1 MLDDCRSAALIGAS
15 GLFGRHAA
23 RTWWWGTRLTGPI
36 VALTT
41 ASMCSC
47 LGLMPDS
54 SRVHTACWDVAL
66 PLSLSLTLLG
76 TNMTQTP
83 VNAPSLVLRTGIAFG
98 MGSLGSCLG
107 ALTSFQA
114 SPLDTERLAPAVSS
128 LFASYVGGSANFF
141 AVAKAT
147 GGDPSLMSA
156 LAAADVA
163 LMALYFS
170 GLSLVAPG
178 KVVVPQK
185 VDSIAVLPW
194 LPAGLVIVGLSKVV
208 SMGRA
213 GLETCAL
220 AIFSL
225 AAGLYSFK
233 TKNGGPLADIC
244 LHLFYAALGASAS
257 PSRVATA
264 GPAALFLA
272 TLTLVIHVFVISLV
286 LLCKQ
291 SSLKPTLSEI
301 LLGSNAGIGG
311 PSTAAAF
318 ALALDR
324 PDLVLP
330 AVVWGT
336 VGYAT
341 ATSGGIALHNAL
353 LASTLP
359 RNGGGPAIF

>member
-1 MLDDCRSAALIGAS
+1 
-15 GLFGRHAA
+15 
-23 RTWWWGTRLTGPI
+23 
-36 VALTT
+36 
-41 ASMCSC
+41 
-47 LGLMPDS
+47 
-54 SRVHTACWDVAL
+54 
-66 PLSLSLTLLG
+66 
-76 TNMTQTP
+76 MTQTP
-83 VNAPSLVLRTGIAFG
+83 VNACPLVLRTGIAFG
-98 MGSLGSCLG
+98 MGALGSCLG
-107 ALTSFQA
+107 AFTSFKA
-114 SPLDTERLAPAVSS
+114 STMDAERLAPAVSS

-147 GGDPSLMSA
+147 GGEPSLMSA

-170 GLSLVAPG
+170 GLSLVAPS
-178 KVVVPQK
+178 KVVVPRK

-194 LPAGLVIVGLSKVV
+194 LPAGLMIVGLSKVV

-220 AIFSL
+220 ALLSIVAGSCIF
-225 AAGLYSFK
+225 K
-233 TKNGGPLADIC
+233 KKNGGPLADVC

-264 GPAALFLA
+264 GPTALFLA
-272 TLTLVIHVFVISLV
+272 TLTLVIHVLVISLV
-286 LLCKQ
+286 LISKQ
-291 SSLKPTLSEI
+291 SSLRPTLSEI
-301 LLGSNAGIGG
+301 LLGSNACIGG

-353 LASTLP
+353 LASIVP
-359 RNGGGPAIF
+359 KNGAGSAIF